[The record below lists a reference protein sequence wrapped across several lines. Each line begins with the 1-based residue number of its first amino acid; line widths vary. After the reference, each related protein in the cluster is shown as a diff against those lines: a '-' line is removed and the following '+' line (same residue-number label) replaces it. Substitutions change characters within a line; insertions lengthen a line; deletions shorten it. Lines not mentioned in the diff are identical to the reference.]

1 MKKPEQQSW
10 YSRWFS
16 GNDLL
21 NGLIVILLVLLII
34 FGLASTFC
42 LNQFVHYLRLSVHL

>member
-34 FGLASTFC
+34 FFGLASTF
-42 LNQFVHYLRLSVHL
+42 FV